1 MILKCFVDIHNAQR
15 LKMMEGKYIIES
27 NDRIHRLPWE
37 TNEMS
42 YLITYEKQPLLNH
55 EHCEYLQS
63 DQGMHSDAKRSF
75 SIDLTLT
82 VIVLTGFTSAE
93 RHSSTPDAAKV
104 LVGEEESVSTQLCPS
119 PCIVTSTMTWLGK
132 VLFLTPSALI
142 LTLHPESST

>member
-55 EHCEYLQS
+55 EHRLKH
-63 DQGMHSDAKRSF
+63 G
-75 SIDLTLT
+75 
-82 VIVLTGFTSAE
+82 
-93 RHSSTPDAAKV
+93 
-104 LVGEEESVSTQLCPS
+104 
-119 PCIVTSTMTWLGK
+119 
-132 VLFLTPSALI
+132 LFLWAVDLVLNPSSWPSHTI
-142 LTLHPESST
+142 LLTCSFRLLYSLQIFPKTVLKRGVLYSKT